1 MSDDTLLKEMGERIY
16 RRRKSLKLTQEEL
29 AEKLGVSTQMISN
42 LELGKKAVRPENLAK
57 LSVALNVSSDYVLFG
72 RDKSS
77 PAESLFEQLLT
88 LSAEELNIITSM
100 VNYMNIK
107 NKEAVILQPRFATMS
122 AFVLVFCIVLL

>member
-1 MSDDTLLKEMGERIY
+1 MSDNTLLKEMGERIY

-72 RDKSS
+72 SGKIS
-77 PAESLFEQLLT
+77 PAESLYEQLLN
-88 LSAEELNIITSM
+88 LNAEDLNIITSM
-100 VNYMNIK
+100 VNYMNTK
-107 NKEAVILQPRFATMS
+107 K
-122 AFVLVFCIVLL
+122 

>member
-1 MSDDTLLKEMGERIY
+1 MSDNTLLKEMGERIY

-72 RDKSS
+72 SDKIS
-77 PAESLFEQLLT
+77 PAESLYEQLLN

-100 VNYMNIK
+100 VNYMNTK
-107 NKEAVILQPRFATMS
+107 K
-122 AFVLVFCIVLL
+122 

>member
-42 LELGKKAVRPENLAK
+42 LELGKKAVRPENLAN
-57 LSVALNVSSDYVLFG
+57 LSVAHNGSSDKVLFG
-72 RDKSS
+72 REKSS
-77 PAESLFEQLLT
+77 PAEILFEQLLT

-107 NKEAVILQPRFATMS
+107 K
-122 AFVLVFCIVLL
+122 

>member
-57 LSVALNVSSDYVLFG
+57 LSVALNISSDYVLFG
-72 RDKSS
+72 RDKRS
-77 PAESLFEQLLT
+77 PAESLFEQLLA

-100 VNYMNIK
+100 VNYMNTK
-107 NKEAVILQPRFATMS
+107 K
-122 AFVLVFCIVLL
+122 

>member
-57 LSVALNVSSDYVLFG
+57 LSVVLNVSSDYVLFG

-107 NKEAVILQPRFATMS
+107 K
-122 AFVLVFCIVLL
+122 

>member
-88 LSAEELNIITSM
+88 LSAEELNIITSII
-100 VNYMNIK
+100 NYMNIK
-107 NKEAVILQPRFATMS
+107 K
-122 AFVLVFCIVLL
+122 

>member
-57 LSVALNVSSDYVLFG
+57 LSVALNISSDYVLFG
-72 RDKSS
+72 RDKGS

-88 LSAEELNIITSM
+88 LNAEELNIITSM
-100 VNYMNIK
+100 VNYMNTK
-107 NKEAVILQPRFATMS
+107 K
-122 AFVLVFCIVLL
+122 

>member
-42 LELGKKAVRPENLAK
+42 LELGKKAIRPENLAK
-57 LSVALNVSSDYVLFG
+57 LSVALNISSDYVLFG
-72 RDKSS
+72 RDKRS

-88 LSAEELNIITSM
+88 LSADELNIITSM
-100 VNYMNIK
+100 VNYMNTK
-107 NKEAVILQPRFATMS
+107 K
-122 AFVLVFCIVLL
+122 

>member
-1 MSDDTLLKEMGERIY
+1 MSEDTLLKEMGERIY
-16 RRRKSLKLTQEEL
+16 RRRKSMKFTQEEL

-57 LSVALNVSSDYVLFG
+57 LSVALNISSDYVLFG
-72 RDKSS
+72 SDKRS

-100 VNYMNIK
+100 VNYMNTK
-107 NKEAVILQPRFATMS
+107 K
-122 AFVLVFCIVLL
+122 